1 MGMKRVLLVVAVLLL
16 VCGVAFAGGQKE
28 KAAASGEGQIKIGF
42 QNIGE
47 TVDFWVWV
55 GDGMEREAKKLGVEL
70 IRVDNKADGT
80 VAVQN
85 ADYLINAGVQGIILY
100 MNDAQV
106 NSQIK
111 EMCDDAGIPLL
122 AVDIPAGDAAFFG
135 GDNYTAG
142 HIAGVELGKAAKQKW
157 GGQIDLYI
165 SLGNPAIGETH
176 VNRMGGF
183 LDGVRSVIDVPDSK
197 IVEVGGGED
206 IVTSQRVITD
216 VLTAHPRATRILI
229 GSLQDTQTQGA
240 FTAVEMANRQ
250 DHVFLAGQGPFASTL
265 ANLRQPEKNFWI
277 GSTSYG
283 AELYGSYAVP
293 LMVDMINGKKVAA
306 VTYLDHYWLNHE
318 NVDEHYPR

>member
-1 MGMKRVLLVVAVLLL
+1 MKKALFLTGIMLLVS
-16 VCGVAFAGGQKE
+16 GIAFV
-28 KAAASGEGQIKIGF
+28 SGETKIKIGF

-55 GDGMEREAKKLGVEL
+55 GDGMQREAKKQGVEL

-85 ADYLINAGVQGIILY
+85 TDNLINMKVDGIILY
-100 MNDAQV
+100 MNDSQV

-111 EMCDDAGIPLL
+111 DMCDEAGIPLL
-122 AVDIPAGDAAFFG
+122 AVDIPAGNAPFFG
-135 GDNYTAG
+135 GNNYKAG
-142 HIAGVELGKAAKQKW
+142 YIAGVELGKEAVKRWAGK
-157 GGQIDLYI
+157 IDLYI

-176 VNRMGGF
+176 VKRMGGF
-183 LDGVRSVIDVPDSK
+183 LDGVRSVIKVPQS
-197 IVEVGGGED
+197 IVVEVGGGED

-216 VLTAHPRATRILI
+216 VLTAHPEAKRILI

-250 DHVFLAGQGPFASTL
+250 NQVLLAGQGPFASTL
-265 ANLRQPEKNFWI
+265 ANLRLPEKNFWI

-283 AELYGSYAVP
+283 AEIYGSYAVP
-293 LMVDMINGKKVAA
+293 LMINMIKGKKVAPI
-306 VTYLDHYWLNHE
+306 TYLDHYWLNHD
-318 NVDEHYPR
+318 NVNKHYPQ